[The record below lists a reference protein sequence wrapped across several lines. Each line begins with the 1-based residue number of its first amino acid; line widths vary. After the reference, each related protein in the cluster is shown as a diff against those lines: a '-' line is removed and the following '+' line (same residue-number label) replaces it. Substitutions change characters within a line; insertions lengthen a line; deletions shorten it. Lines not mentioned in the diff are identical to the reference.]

1 MSRDWLFRFE
11 EGSCDFRCAG
21 VIIRDGKVLLQR
33 DYGEY
38 ALVGGHVQFGET
50 GEKAVVREFEEELG
64 VHIQCRRMLWTE
76 ECFWEWK
83 GKLTHTL
90 SFYYLAEFCEGSD
103 FPDDGCFHPQ
113 RDNPRIEIGWVPVEE
128 LNSLIVYPAFLKQR
142 IHDFKPGHFITR
154 A

>member
-76 ECFWEWK
+76 ECFWERK

-103 FPDDGCFHPQ
+103 FTDDGCFHPQ

-142 IHDFKPGHFITR
+142 IHDLKPGHFITR

>member
-11 EGSCDFRCAG
+11 DGSCDFRCAG

-113 RDNPRIEIGWVPVEE
+113 RDNSRIEIGWVPVEE
-128 LNSLIVYPAFLKQR
+128 LNSLILYPAFLKQR
-142 IHDFKPGHFITR
+142 IHDLKPGHFITR